1 MYHIS
6 STTSAEVSNTAAAA
20 AAKGL
25 YELEIQKAA
34 TTEDFQN

>member
-20 AAKGL
+20 AKGL
-25 YELEIQKAA
+25 YELKIQKAA

>member
-20 AAKGL
+20 KGL
-25 YELEIQKAA
+25 YELKIQKAA

>member
-6 STTSAEVSNTAAAA
+6 STTSAEVSNTAAA
-20 AAKGL
+20 KGL
-25 YELEIQKAA
+25 YELKIQKAA

>member
-6 STTSAEVSNTAAAA
+6 STTSAEVSNTAA
-20 AAKGL
+20 KGL
-25 YELEIQKAA
+25 YELKIQKAA